1 LTRFIPAKESKEL
14 RIMAISHNREIQ
26 SSSTTDSNVAPTCES
41 IDQLTCPLSIA
52 LVVSAARN
60 RPSQKK
66 HLLPTQLWTSADE
79 GKQCGASHRHKLP
92 NAVASRVRQA
102 VSLPAQGL
110 VKAPHPLRV
119 QRTQEISVLD
129 VSSKPR
135 RSR

>member
-1 LTRFIPAKESKEL
+1 
-14 RIMAISHNREIQ
+14 MAISHNREIQ
-26 SSSTTDSNVAPTCES
+26 SSSTTDSNIAPACES

-52 LVVSAARN
+52 LMISAARK
-60 RPSQKK
+60 STFAKK

-79 GKQCGASHRHKLP
+79 GKQCAASHRHKLP
-92 NAVASRVRQA
+92 NAVAGRVRQR
-102 VSLPAQGL
+102 SPAQGL

-119 QRTQEISVLD
+119 QGTEEISVLD